1 MAQAAALFGFAAV
14 GLVVARAHARISEL
28 TPQERELRR
37 EIVAAQASSPQQRRR
52 QRQRSGG
59 VGGSASTGGDD
70 GGVASL
76 SFCARKATR
85 IPPFLFCPSL
95 GLGASLRAL
104 DLSKNQLAALPPAI
118 GELAALTALN
128 VSRNFLKR
136 LPPELGRLARLVTLD
151 ASSNGL
157 KVSGIALDALA
168 AGLSSLRLLDLRYN
182 NKICDSA
189 QAGCEFDVT
198 GLLAARLPGVR
209 CLTTPRALFHEK
221 EHAADRDACHVSSQI
236 APFST
241 GTLRRRLALVFG
253 ETTDPDK
260 VERAELT
267 RRLLAHYAARPP
279 RAVRRVAGAPV
290 SEAACA
296 ALLAELELW
305 AEAQIR
311 ERPTIRAQQYMILS
325 APGAFPFSKKGKGK
339 AKVAARKVAAH
350 AKLWALAR
358 RAMEEVDREYAD
370 KYTAVAFTRNF
381 EGSPHI
387 DTQNT
392 GPFYGLALGDFSEG
406 GGALCVECS
415 AREVAHID
423 TRGRLGR
430 ADGRFPH
437 WVAPYTGTRFS
448 VIYYQ
453 TQGEMVPVTTAV
465 FSGEPLVDDPPTFT
479 SPEDRYYN
487 CYDQATNTYAPRA

>member
-1 MAQAAALFGFAAV
+1 MSAAATGALIVLTTVVSAAR
-14 GLVVARAHARISEL
+14 GRARAALSEL
-28 TPQERELRR
+28 SSEERELRR
-37 EIVAAQASSPQQRRR
+37 DLLKH
-52 QRQRSGG
+52 SGG
-59 VGGSASTGGDD
+59 GYGLD
-70 GGVASL
+70 SL
-76 SFCARKATR
+76 SLRARRATR
-85 IPPFLFCPSL
+85 IPPFLVCPSL
-95 GLGASLRAL
+95 GLGASLQTL
-104 DLSKNQLAALPPAI
+104 DLGKNQLTTLPPAI
-118 GELAALTALN
+118 GELAALTALD

-136 LPPELGRLARLVTLD
+136 LPTELGRLARLVTLD
-151 ASSNGL
+151 ASSNRL

-168 AGLSSLRLLDLRYN
+168 TLVALRLLDLRYN

-198 GLLAARLPGVR
+198 ALLAARLPGV
-209 CLTTPRALFHEK
+209 CCPTTPRALFHEK
-221 EHAADRDACHVSSQI
+221 THAADRDAEDIASQL

-260 VERAELT
+260 VERGELM
-267 RRLLAHYAARPP
+267 RRLLDHYETHGP
-279 RAVRRVAGAPV
+279 RKVRHVAGTPV
-290 SEAACA
+290 SDATC
-296 ALLAELELW
+296 AELLHELEQW
-305 AEAQIR
+305 AAEEIR

-358 RAMEEVDREYAD
+358 RAMEEVDPLYAS
-370 KYTAVAFTRNF
+370 KYTAVAFTKNF
-381 EGSPHI
+381 QGSPHI

-392 GPFYGLALGDFSEG
+392 GPFYGLALGDFSAG

-423 TRGRLGR
+423 TRKCLGR
-430 ADGRFPH
+430 ADGRYPH
-437 WVAPYTGTRFS
+437 WVTPYTGTRFS
-448 VIYYQ
+448 VIFYQ

-465 FSGEPLVDDPPTFT
+465 FAGEPLVDDPATFS

-487 CYDQATNTYAPRA
+487 CYDQATNTYAPTA